1 MAVSLPDAEHCNEAL
16 QVNVDLGGQVI
27 YNIQSYDSNP
37 NQRILNSIIRKIE
50 SYELSLVIEPA
61 LHFIIQNQEEL
72 DQYELD
78 DLKEIQHNLESQ
90 HKQIIDTIVKFPIT
104 SKDQS
109 LNAWSQIEKLQS
121 IITTLDTVPQIR
133 AKTNQEILIKN
144 LSTDLNALKNLTL
157 GKIKLL
163 KFIIAVYENT
173 LKEISN
179 KRPTRS
185 SSAILKGDEP
195 IPLSLILEL
204 NTFDLASEPYPILIT
219 KNKDAQEGNAL
230 ATINEQEENDLT
242 ELVRVLSG
250 NDDTQESTPNNFDTG
265 LKIIQEKYGVTLN
278 PNDPNLISTLNNI
291 RTSQEIFQ
299 NIIGNK
305 TNSNC
310 QDPNFPAPQYQST
323 PITCT
328 NQSDINTVSKPTLDF
343 SIYKDPSVQNDAP
356 HIEGQVKGVD
366 ESRQP
371 SPTEQTED
379 LHLHNGDKKKQEL
392 GEALF
397 PLVHRSHPT
406 KSNKITGMLLELPNN
421 EILNIIDSETLLSE
435 YIQKAISAL
444 NGDDQS
450 RVNSP
455 HESDTANK
463 LAQSRSENDHQN
475 AVFQEVPP
483 SLSYNADLQPKHMTA
498 QQHYINHS
506 QTPLPVSYVPQPQY
520 SAHAKHL
527 VVPQT
532 NQQLLAPQTDQYPL
546 AHQTNQ
552 YSLTPQTNQ
561 YQLAPQTS
569 QYQLTSQLSQY
580 PLAPQLSQY
589 PLASQTNQYPPVLQT
604 NSYNVVPS
612 FQSQYHTVA
621 SQPSIITWVKPS
633 KKVEFNL
640 PPYSQTSTT
649 MNHHQDNT
657 NPLMYSPNIVS
668 KNPSQYPNT
677 TYNQAP
683 HTNVYHADNSDQDS
697 RKAIFKDP
705 STYQEYSNAKASSLS
720 QNTPIGQVHPTY
732 WTNMNQNP
740 HNTYV
745 MPVHNDHYFKPA
757 ISSQNYDHQRNNIPM
772 INHERYQPSTH
783 NKTSLSP
790 VYKGDTKRN
799 LNDNIGNEPAIV
811 QLTKREAK
819 ELASTCFLVNRT
831 VTQLSQSQNMD
842 TQQLVDLLSN
852 MSSHTRTL
860 EKLENKVSSF
870 HKNLIINQN
879 AIQSYSPSLY
889 QTWLGEVANAENLS
903 SILQQKLYDAD
914 AILKSERI
922 TTSQLSVQESK
933 QLPYKTFSGCKG
945 MSELHIYEFLRI
957 LDNNFK
963 IARTPDNIK
972 ATVLKKLL
980 KSGAKLSIPEDLN
993 NFTEIKNILIS
1004 RFGNPIIILGDIM
1017 ELHKNVGKI
1026 PSKYCPNPPWKKIE
1040 ECARNHLL
1048 LIRKAEQLS
1057 TNHMAIPEIFSSG
1070 HRNFNLIKL
1079 MSHEY
1084 NEDLKA
1090 IINTTSESDLY
1101 RMIVQRF
1108 EQILASASSNMEHN
1122 EAKRKETTEKKYH
1135 ETFETDHY
1143 ALAYD
1148 KNPYEINIGRCE
1160 PDQCLMCET
1169 LQSVGVGGN
1178 YFENH
1183 VLFGPAKLNYTN
1195 NCPNYLALSVQER
1208 NNLITENK
1216 ICPFCLKLKSACKN
1230 PHCGNKNAYPHPS
1243 GKPKSYVCRFKGCK
1257 NRVELCLEHIDLNKN
1272 VLELNRRTYHKR
1284 LLPDSSVGAFTTICN
1299 PVTYNIDSFHG
1310 KIKTMIIND
1319 NRKDPGKAH
1328 FVDYDD
1334 SIPVNNHDTIPVS
1347 SKVNDWLNS
1356 NEKDSILT
1364 IEDDPILDLVTPDY
1378 DSSAV
1383 ESQNPYE
1390 LQESIQN
1397 EYNTFRNNYS
1407 PDKAVMVSSPKKKN
1421 TPNKLT
1427 LTNTTDDKPLLLQ
1440 STEDL
1445 LERTNAHL
1453 LADNCKSIFIY
1464 SKLAGL
1470 TRSLSVLFDSGGGSS
1485 LTLSNVPGRQLY
1497 AKRNNEKAVALSGIG
1512 SGTTFGDDYIMSL
1525 PLLKGGS
1532 VAVNIYSVPEIL
1544 RPMSRIDLEP
1554 ALKFIKSK
1562 SYRDKTIDEKLK
1574 EEIARA
1580 SIYKYIEGSLDLL
1593 LGVKLFAIFPE
1604 CIHSLSCGLSIFKM
1618 KLKPSSP
1625 STLYCLGGPWQH
1637 LENIK
1642 HIFPDGAVMLQSID
1656 AELSSWR
1663 ESCNSIT
1670 RNHIKYSTIEDTKD
1684 TLENSIL
1691 TFDEENEH
1699 IDSQKI
1705 WESQLSKALEEFYC
1719 HLEGCQF
1726 MHCMDIPP
1734 VFNNTAFCPD
1744 KLRLRRKLGQIYRHY
1759 FVKYNVTHGIESVK
1773 EAIVHLNNCMYV
1785 PNTTNGS
1792 PNVFIALQCDKEFV
1806 KELSTFQ
1813 AFFTKYYPRLKE
1825 FLINPNMAHIPL
1837 IALNVKTEED
1847 LCRAGTAF
1855 SVAINSWLNEHPKL
1869 QGTFKMIFKGAG
1881 SLDNK
1886 VLFIKPSLCEEALK
1900 SLIKHLME
1908 TFSAYSFKC
1917 NSKFIP
1923 YLTFAE
1929 LKDDLFN
1936 AKYMMKQFEEIKIG
1950 TSVFSNIHMFGIS
1963 HLSKNETQFHIKT
1976 LALFYDNTLPEVN
1989 LTKDPNVQLKDLVNY
2004 SPDSAQIETA
2014 LQPSSVCQAITPN
2027 QNNNENLM
2035 LWKDISCIAKTLEL
2049 NDLELTDREILLFQ
2063 EDTSIDKAELTS
2075 IHHKTP
2081 ASGIKGRNTGFATLM
2096 KDLKTILQAHEPYPK
2111 CPSCLECKACKLLW
2125 ISCTN
2130 KISRT
2135 EHYEEIQM
2143 RDSIT
2148 YDPLKGKFTAV
2159 LPLKEDPDIALTA
2172 NDEQSKKQYY
2182 RIVKSLQDKPIDKAS
2197 VLASFNKLIELGY
2210 IQKVSD
2216 LNVEIQDQIMKKQR
2230 YVIPW
2235 NVVYKQSISTPCRI
2249 VLNASAKTRT
2259 KKSLNSILCK
2269 GTPKLNMLPLILAM
2283 IIDPI
2288 LVTADLHKF
2297 YNSCLIPPSQY
2308 HLQCVYWNESL
2319 DPTEEPSLYVLTT
2332 HFYGLASSGRILEMC
2347 LDKVADM
2354 HKENKLFY
2362 NLLKNKTYVDDL
2374 VCNLR
2379 TEEEA
2384 DKIIEDCESILNKTG
2399 FKVKGFARSFKKPD
2413 DTISEKCNE
2422 HMMVSALGM
2431 IWIPELDILRYK
2443 VPNLDF
2449 NSTKTRGKVTSRIF
2463 TGTTLEEFNKFIPP
2477 KITLR
2482 MVASKAAALY
2492 DPIGFLQPWY
2502 LGLKHL
2508 LRLSCQATQRE
2519 WDDTLPDNLRDQW
2532 VFKLWEMH
2540 NISKISFK
2548 RYRLPAGVTDPNIT
2562 IIAMSDSGAI
2572 GKLQV
2577 FYALRKVNDEY
2588 SIQLIYSKSQL
2599 SGYRSVPCEELCSL
2613 HSCAETLHK
2622 ICLSLP
2628 NVVRKVLITDSTVV
2642 SFWLAKDI
2650 MDLGPFHRCR
2660 VHNILSFI
2668 DKKDI
2673 FHIRSKLNNSDIGT
2687 KRPENLSCILPDS
2700 HFQRGP
2706 VFLTKGIEACESQG
2720 YLKNIENVILDPSLK
2735 PLAQDGIFFKAL
2747 PSPFQASKDTV
2758 SSNYSSCS
2766 NTDKMITAFRPLFVH
2781 RVKERLDYHEYL
2793 VNPIEKPWAISVKI
2807 LSIVIHFINKIKRK
2821 ISDKKSSMSTLAAST
2836 NSKPEIFIVP
2846 QELKE
2851 TSSYLCL
2858 FNLSKH
2864 LDTDQV
2870 QPLTSATKS
2879 KLPITYNT
2887 IFSSPQEMA
2896 KAREYAV
2903 VYFLR
2908 LASQELKQFYKPSM
2922 LAKHTVY
2929 QNGIYYSKQR
2939 FLETSQVSDI
2949 MGDEINIQE
2958 LGINQQVPCSDRYS
2972 PTGIS
2977 ILIHYHRKVCNHQ
2990 GVDRTWLKC
2999 LESIYV
3005 FQGQALMM
3013 DIVKGCFH
3021 CRRKLLKRIQ
3031 TSFGPINKFSLTF
3044 AAVNRHVMLDISGP
3058 YILRAKLGGKATRSN
3073 SNKVKT
3079 YLLHTICLTS
3089 YLNSVAIVES
3099 YDSQC
3104 FLDGLHKIGSRFGYP
3119 ATAWTDAS
3127 ASQLKA
3133 LLGMNLSFSSMFGT
3147 ILQET
3152 GIQICISGA
3161 GASSHQRQGRIE
3173 KSIHCLQQFLQ
3184 NKKTHIESLTILQF
3198 DSVVSQASAFL
3209 NSMPLATKARHKGT
3223 ISSSLISPFSFL
3235 LGRRSNLRAP
3245 AGYPSLHNCRGD
3257 ILDKVKHASEGM
3269 FRFFTN
3275 SIPDLLL
3282 RPKSY
3287 NHDKTEIKVGDVI
3300 LFAYEESPIAIN
3312 YKLGLVMNLEYDS
3325 DNISRIAEIAYC
3337 LSQEQSLPVDPD
3349 DKVAIKQHCRFTRR
3363 GVHTIVKIYSISDS
3377 DINSDIDLI
3386 NKQLSEFHEDDP
3398 DSNKIKILET
3408 NTSINLVISQL
3419 GYLVRNS

>member
-1 MAVSLPDAEHCNEAL
+1 MAKTYKLYATMAVALPDAEYCDEAL
-16 QVNVDLGGQVI
+16 RVNVDLGGQVI
-27 YNIQSYDSNP
+27 YNIHSYDSNP
-37 NQRILNSIIRKIE
+37 SQRILDSIIKRIE
-50 SYELSLVIEPA
+50 SYEKSLVIEPA
-61 LHFIIQNQEEL
+61 LYFIIQNQEEL
-72 DQYELD
+72 DQYEID
-78 DLKEIQHNLESQ
+78 NLKEIQDNFESQ
-90 HKQIIDTIVKFPIT
+90 HKQIREITVKFPIT

-109 LNAWSQIEKLQS
+109 LYAWSQVEKLQS
-121 IITTLDTVPQIR
+121 ICTTLDTVPQIK
-133 AKTNQEILIKN
+133 AKTNQEVLNKK
-144 LSTDLNALKNLTL
+144 LSTDLNALKNLAL

-163 KFIIAVYENT
+163 KFCLSCYDNT
-173 LKEISN
+173 LKEIN
-179 KRPTRS
+179 KKRPTRS

-204 NTFDLASEPYPILIT
+204 NTFDLASKQYPILVT
-219 KNKDAQEGNAL
+219 ENKDAQEKSTL
-230 ATINEQEENDLT
+230 ETINEQNEQEENDLT
-242 ELVRVLSG
+242 ELVRVLSRG
-250 NDDTQESTPNNFDTG
+250 DNTQESTPNNLDTG
-265 LKIIQEKYGVTLN
+265 LEIIQEKYGVTLSL
-278 PNDPNLISTLNNI
+278 NDPNLLSTLSNI
-291 RTSQEIFQ
+291 KASQEIFQ
-299 NIIGNK
+299 NIVINEA
-305 TNSNC
+305 NSNY

-328 NQSDINTVSKPTLDF
+328 KQSDINTISKHTLDF
-343 SIYKDPSVQNDAP
+343 SIYKDPSVQSNAP
-356 HIEGQVKGVD
+356 HIESQVKGVD
-366 ESRQP
+366 EARQI
-371 SPTEQTED
+371 SPTEQAED
-379 LHLHNGDKKKQEL
+379 LHSHNGDSKKQEL
-392 GEALF
+392 GETLF
-397 PLVHRSHPT
+397 PLVHRSHPA

-435 YIQKAISAL
+435 YIQMAVSAL
-444 NGDDQS
+444 NCNDHS
-450 RVNSP
+450 KVNSP
-455 HESDTANK
+455 HKSATANS
-463 LAQSRSENDHQN
+463 LAQSIPENDHQN
-475 AVFQEVPP
+475 AVFQEVLP
-483 SLSYNADLQPKHMTA
+483 SYNADLQSKHMTA
-498 QQHYINHS
+498 QQHYISHS
-506 QTPLPVSYVPQPQY
+506 QSPHTNTLPVSYVPQPQY

-527 VVPQT
+527 VVPRI
-532 NQQLLAPQTDQYPL
+532 NQYPLAPQTNQYPL
-546 AHQTNQ
+546 A
-552 YSLTPQTNQ
+552 PQTNQ
-561 YQLAPQTS
+561 YQLTPQTSQHQLIPQTS
-569 QYQLTSQLSQY
+569 QYQLTPQINQY
-580 PLAPQLSQY
+580 PIT
-589 PLASQTNQYPPVLQT
+589 SQTNQYPRAIQT
-604 NSYNVVPS
+604 NSYTVVPT

-640 PPYSQTSTT
+640 PSYSQTSTI
-649 MNHHQDNT
+649 MNNHENNT
-657 NPLMYSPNIVS
+657 NPFMYSPNMIG
-668 KNPSQYPNT
+668 KNPSQYPNIA
-677 TYNQAP
+677 YNQAP
-683 HTNVYHADNSDQDS
+683 HTNVYHADNSNLDS
-697 RKAIFKDP
+697 RKTIFTDP
-705 STYQEYSNAKASSLS
+705 SIYQEYNIAKAPSLS

-740 HNTYV
+740 HNRHV
-745 MPVHNDHYFKPA
+745 MPIYNNHDFQPA
-757 ISSQNYDHQRNNIPM
+757 MSSQNHDYQRNNIPM
-772 INHERYQPSTH
+772 INHQKYQPSTH
-783 NKTSLSP
+783 NKTNLNP
-790 VYKGDTKRN
+790 MYKDDIKGN
-799 LNDNIGNEPAIV
+799 LNDNDGYEPTIV

-819 ELASTCFLVNRT
+819 KLASTCFLVNRT

-879 AIQSYSPSLY
+879 AIQSYSPTLY

-922 TTSQLSVQESK
+922 TTSQLSIQESK

-945 MSELHIYEFLRI
+945 MSELHVYEFLKI

-980 KSGAKLSIPEDLN
+980 KAGAKLSIPEDLN
-993 NFTEIKNILIS
+993 SFTEIKNILIS

-1122 EAKRKETTEKKYH
+1122 EAKKKETTEKKYH

-1148 KNPYEINIGRCE
+1148 KNPYEINIGRCK

-1169 LQSVGVGGN
+1169 LQSVGVGEN

-1183 VLFGPAKLNYTN
+1183 VLFGPSKINYAN

-1243 GKPKSYVCRFKGCK
+1243 GRPKSYVCRSKGCK

-1272 VLELNRRTYHKR
+1272 ILELNRRTYHKR
-1284 LLPDSSVGAFTTICN
+1284 LLPDSSVGAFTTIGN

-1334 SIPVNNHDTIPVS
+1334 SIPIGNHDTIPIS

-1364 IEDDPILDLVTPDY
+1364 IEDDLIPDLVTPDY
-1378 DSSAV
+1378 DSSAA
-1383 ESQNPYE
+1383 ESQISYN
-1390 LQESIQN
+1390 LQESIQD
-1397 EYNTFRNNYS
+1397 EYKTFKNSYS
-1407 PDKAVMVSSPKKKN
+1407 PDKAVMLSSSKKKN
-1421 TPNKLT
+1421 TSSRLT
-1427 LTNTTDDKPLLLQ
+1427 MTNTTDDKPLLLK
-1440 STEDL
+1440 STKDL
-1445 LERTNAHL
+1445 LERTNAHM

-1512 SGTTFGDDYIMSL
+1512 SGTTFGDDYVMSL
-1525 PLLKGGS
+1525 PLLKGGC

-1562 SYRDKTIDEKLK
+1562 SYRDKTINENLK

-1580 SIYKYIEGSLDLL
+1580 SIYKHIEGSLDLL

-1618 KLKPSSP
+1618 KLKPASP

-1656 AELSSWR
+1656 AELSNWR

-1684 TLENSIL
+1684 NLENSIL
-1691 TFDEENEH
+1691 IFDEENEH
-1699 IDSQKI
+1699 VDSRKI
-1705 WESQLSKALEEFYC
+1705 WKSQLSEALEEFYC

-1726 MHCMDIPP
+1726 KHCMDIPP
-1734 VFNNTAFCPD
+1734 VYNNTAFYPE
-1744 KLRLRRKLGQIYRHY
+1744 KLKLRRKLGQIYRHY
-1759 FVKYNVTHGIESVK
+1759 FVKHNVTHGIELIK
-1773 EAIVHLNNCMYV
+1773 EAIVHLNNCIYV
-1785 PNTTNGS
+1785 PNTTNVS

-1813 AFFTKYYPRLKE
+1813 AFFTKYYPKLKKY
-1825 FLINPNMAHIPL
+1825 LINPNMAHIPL
-1837 IALNVKTEED
+1837 IAFHVKTEKD
-1847 LCRAGTAF
+1847 LCRAGTSF

-1869 QGTFKMIFKGAG
+1869 QGKFKIIFKGAG
-1881 SLDNK
+1881 SFDNK
-1886 VLFIKPSLCEEALK
+1886 VLFIKPSLCEEALR

-1908 TFSAYSFKC
+1908 TFTAYNFEC
-1917 NSKFIP
+1917 NSKFTP

-1929 LKDDLFN
+1929 LGNELFN
-1936 AKYMMKQFEEIKIG
+1936 ATYMIKQFEEIQVG

-1963 HLSKNETQFHIKT
+1963 HLSKNKTQFHIKT
-1976 LALFYDNTLPEVN
+1976 LPLFYDNTLPEIN
-1989 LTKDPNVQLKDLVNY
+1989 LPKDQVKC
-2004 SPDSAQIETA
+2004 SPDSNQIKTT
-2014 LQPSSVCQAITPN
+2014 LQPSSACQAITPN
-2027 QNNNENLM
+2027 QSDNENLM
-2035 LWKDISCIAKTLEL
+2035 LWKDISSIAKTLEL
-2049 NDLELTDREILLFQ
+2049 NDFKLTDREILLFK
-2063 EDTSIDKAELTS
+2063 EDASIDKAELTS
-2075 IHHKTP
+2075 IHHKAP
-2081 ASGIKGRNTGFATLM
+2081 ASNIKGRNTGFATLM

-2125 ISCTN
+2125 ISCTS

-2159 LPLKEDPDIALTA
+2159 LPLKEDPDIALTS
-2172 NDEQSKKQYY
+2172 NDEQSKGQYY
-2182 RIVKSLQDKPIDKAS
+2182 RIVKSLQDKPIEKAS
-2197 VLASFNKLIELGY
+2197 VLTSFNKLIELGY

-2216 LNVEIQDQIMKKQR
+2216 LDADIQDQIMKKQR

-2249 VLNASAKTRT
+2249 VLNASAKTKT

-2308 HLQCVYWNESL
+2308 HLQCVYWNQSL
-2319 DPTEEPSLYVLTT
+2319 DPTVEPSLYVLTT

-2374 VCNLR
+2374 VCNLK

-2431 IWIPELDILRYK
+2431 TWIPELDILKYK

-2449 NSTKTRGKVTSRIF
+2449 NSTKTRGKVISRIF
-2463 TGTTLEEFNKFIPP
+2463 TGTSLEEFNKFVPS

-2508 LRLSCQATQRE
+2508 LRLSCHATQRE
-2519 WDDTLPDNLRDQW
+2519 WDDTLPDDLRDQW
-2532 VFKLWEMH
+2532 VLKLWEMH
-2540 NISKISFK
+2540 NISKLSFK

-2577 FYALRKVNDEY
+2577 FYALRKVNNEY

-2599 SGYRSVPCEELCSL
+2599 SGHRSVPCEELCSL

-2622 ICLSLP
+2622 ICLSLS
-2628 NVVRKVLITDSTVV
+2628 NVERKVLITDSTVV

-2700 HFQRGP
+2700 HFQKGP
-2706 VFLTKGIEACESQG
+2706 IFLTKGIEACESQG

-2747 PSPFQASKDTV
+2747 PSPFQASKNTV
-2758 SSNYSSCS
+2758 STNYSSCS
-2766 NTDKMITAFRPLFVH
+2766 NTDKVITAFRPLFVH

-2793 VNPIEKPWAISVKI
+2793 VNPIEKPWAISIKI
-2807 LSIVIHFINKIKRK
+2807 LSIVIHFINKVKRK
-2821 ISDKKSSMSTLAAST
+2821 ISSKKSSMTLATST

-2858 FNLSKH
+2858 FNLSKY
-2864 LDTDQV
+2864 LDTDG
-2870 QPLTSATKS
+2870 QPLISTTKS
-2879 KLPITYNT
+2879 KPPITYNT

-2929 QNGIYYSKQR
+2929 RNGIYYSKQR

-2949 MGDEINIQE
+2949 MGDEINVQE

-2999 LESIYV
+2999 LESVYV

-3031 TSFGPINKFSLTF
+3031 TCFGPINKFSLTF

-3133 LLGMNLSFSSMFGT
+3133 LLGMNISFSSIFGT

-3184 NKKTHIESLTILQF
+3184 NKKTHIESLTVLQF
-3198 DSVVSQASAFL
+3198 DSVVSQATAFL

-3245 AGYPSLHNCRGD
+3245 AGYPSLHNCRGE
-3257 ILDKVKHASEGM
+3257 ILDKIKRASEGM

-3282 RPKSY
+3282 RPKS
-3287 NHDKTEIKVGDVI
+3287 HSHGKTEIKVGDVI

-3337 LSQEQSLPVDPD
+3337 LSQEQSLPVDPND
-3349 DKVAIKQHCRFTRR
+3349 NVAIKQHCRFTRR

-3386 NKQLSEFHEDDP
+3386 NKQLSELHEDDP
-3398 DSNKIKILET
+3398 DSNRIKNYETTT

>member
-1 MAVSLPDAEHCNEAL
+1 MAAALPDIDNQPNGQHTEAL
-16 QVNVDLGGQVI
+16 TVNVDFGGQVI
-27 YNIQSYDSNP
+27 NNIQTNSLSP
-37 NQRILNSIIRKIE
+37 NQKMLNTILTKIE

-61 LHFIIQNQEEL
+61 LHSIIQNQEEL
-72 DQYELD
+72 DQYEID
-78 DLKEIQHNLESQ
+78 DLSEIQHNLESQ
-90 HKQIIDTIVKFPIT
+90 HKQINDTKVKFPIL

-121 IITTLDTVPQIR
+121 ICTTLGTVPQIR
-133 AKTNQEILIKN
+133 TKTNQENLIKK
-144 LSTDLNALKNLTL
+144 LSTDLDALKNLAL

-163 KFIIAVYENT
+163 KFNIACYENT
-173 LKEISN
+173 LKEISK

-185 SSAILKGDEP
+185 ISSILKGDEP

-204 NTFDLASEPYPILIT
+204 NTFDLASQPFPILIT
-219 KNKDAQEGNAL
+219 EERNALRKDALE
-230 ATINEQEENDLT
+230 TINEENDLT
-242 ELVRVLSG
+242 DVIKDLIG
-250 NDDTQESTPNNFDTG
+250 DDNSPESSSDNLNAG
-265 LKIIQEKYGVTLN
+265 LKMIQEKYGVTLS
-278 PNDPNLISTLNNI
+278 PNDPNLLGTLSNI
-291 RTSQEIFQ
+291 RTSQIIFQ
-299 NIIGNK
+299 DIVNNDA
-305 TNSNC
+305 NRNC
-310 QDPNFPAPQYQST
+310 QNHDFPPPQHQST
-323 PITCT
+323 PISCT
-328 NQSDINTVSKPTLDF
+328 RQSDVDTISKDTFDF
-343 SIYKDPSVQNDAP
+343 SIYKDPSIQNDP
-356 HIEGQVKGVD
+356 LHSGGSGVD
-366 ESRQP
+366 QPRHTPPIEQPES
-371 SPTEQTED
+371 
-379 LHLHNGDKKKQEL
+379 LHSHNGDSKKQEL
-392 GEALF
+392 GETLY
-397 PLVHRSHPT
+397 PLVHKSHPT
-406 KSNKITGMLLELPNN
+406 KSNKLTGMLLDLPND

-435 YIQKAISAL
+435 YIEMALAAL
-444 NGDDQS
+444 NCDDQNEE
-450 RVNSP
+450 NSLQLN
-455 HESDTANK
+455 DAVTN
-463 LAQSRSENDHQN
+463 LDQSKQGNDHQQ
-475 AVFQEVPP
+475 AVFQEVPER
-483 SLSYNADLQPKHMTA
+483 YNNLQPKPPVHMTT
-498 QQHYINHS
+498 QHHYIDHS
-506 QTPLPVSYVPQPQY
+506 QTPHTSSLPLPYVPQPQY
-520 SAHAKHL
+520 LPHAQHFI
-527 VVPQT
+527 
-532 NQQLLAPQTDQYPL
+532 

-552 YSLTPQTNQ
+552 YPIVS
-561 YQLAPQTS
+561 QTS
-569 QYQLTSQLSQY
+569 QYPLTHQINQYPLTSQK
-580 PLAPQLSQY
+580 
-589 PLASQTNQYPPVLQT
+589 NQYPPAVQN
-604 NSYNVVPS
+604 NSYTVVPT
-612 FQSQYHTVA
+612 FQHQYHSVA
-621 SQPSIITWVKPS
+621 PQPSIINWMKTP
-633 KKVEFNL
+633 KKVTFDL
-640 PPYSQTSTT
+640 PSYSHTSTT
-649 MNHHQDNT
+649 MNNLENNPNPFMCSPNMVST
-657 NPLMYSPNIVS
+657 NPT
-668 KNPSQYPNT
+668 QYPNIAF
-677 TYNQAP
+677 NQTP
-683 HTNVYHADNSDQDS
+683 YMDVYHACSNDQAS
-697 RKAIFKDP
+697 IKPTFSSP
-705 STYQEYSNAKASSLS
+705 SVHQEVNNAKSNLS
-720 QNTPIGQVHPTY
+720 HNTPLGQIHPIYLT
-732 WTNMNQNP
+732 TMNQSPQNK
-740 HNTYV
+740 HT
-745 MPVHNDHYFKPA
+745 MPVQNNHFFKPA
-757 ISSQNYDHQRNNIPM
+757 ISSQDATSERNPRINQQKYPASLYKDNI
-772 INHERYQPSTH
+772 
-783 NKTSLSP
+783 K
-790 VYKGDTKRN
+790 VN
-799 LNDNIGNEPAIV
+799 LNDDDGNEPAIV
-811 QLTKREAK
+811 QLTRREAK

-831 VTQLSQSQNMD
+831 VTQLSQPQNMD

-870 HKNLIINQN
+870 HKNLITNQN
-879 AIQSYSPSLY
+879 AIRSYSLTLY
-889 QTWLGEVANAENLS
+889 QTWLGEVVNAENLS
-903 SILQQKLYDAD
+903 SVLQQKLYDAD
-914 AILKSERI
+914 VILKSERI

-933 QLPYKTFSGCKG
+933 QLPYKTFSGSKG

-980 KSGAKLSIPEDLN
+980 KAGAKLSIPEDLN

-1004 RFGNPIIILGDIM
+1004 RFGNPIVILGDIM

-1057 TNHMAIPEIFSSG
+1057 TNHMAKPEIFSSG

-1090 IINTTSESDLY
+1090 VINTTNESDLY

-1108 EQILASASSNMEHN
+1108 EQILASASSNMEHID
-1122 EAKRKETTEKKYH
+1122 AKKKDTTEKRHH

-1148 KNPYEINIGRCE
+1148 KNPYEIIIGRCE

-1169 LQSVGVGGN
+1169 LQSVGIGGN

-1183 VLFGPAKLNYTN
+1183 VLFGPARINYPN

-1208 NNLITENK
+1208 NTFLAENK
-1216 ICPFCLKLKSACKN
+1216 ICSFCLRLKSLCKN
-1230 PHCGNKNAYPHPS
+1230 PHCGSKNAYPHPS
-1243 GKPKSYVCRFKGCK
+1243 GKPKSYVCRSKGCK

-1272 VLELNRRTYHKR
+1272 ALELNRRTYHKR

-1319 NRKDPGKAH
+1319 NRKDPEKAH

-1334 SIPVNNHDTIPVS
+1334 TIPVT
-1347 SKVNDWLNS
+1347 SKVNNWLNA
-1356 NEKDSILT
+1356 NENESIIS
-1364 IEDDPILDLVTPDY
+1364 IEDDPVLDLVAPEHN
-1378 DSSAV
+1378 SFVAK
-1383 ESQNPYE
+1383 SQDPCK
-1390 LQESIQN
+1390 LQENIQD
-1397 EYNTFRNNYS
+1397 EYATFKNNYS
-1407 PDKAVMVSSPKKKN
+1407 PDETVMVLSPKRKIISSRFAME
-1421 TPNKLT
+1421 
-1427 LTNTTDDKPLLLQ
+1427 DKPLLLQ
-1440 STEDL
+1440 STTDL
-1445 LERTNAHL
+1445 LERTNAHM

-1485 LTLSNVPGRQLY
+1485 LSLSNVPGRQLY
-1497 AKRNNEKAVALSGIG
+1497 AKKNNEKAVCLSGIG
-1512 SGTTFGDDYIMSL
+1512 SGTTFGDEYVMSL
-1525 PLLKGGS
+1525 PLLKGGN
-1532 VAVNIYSVPEIL
+1532 VAVNIFSVPEIL

-1562 SYRDKTIDEKLK
+1562 SYRDKDLDENLK

-1580 SIYKYIEGSLDLL
+1580 SIYRYIEGSLDLL

-1656 AELSSWR
+1656 AELSNWR

-1670 RNHIKYSTIEDTKD
+1670 KNHITHSSIEEPKD
-1684 TLENSIL
+1684 DLENSIL
-1691 TFDEENEH
+1691 IFNEENEY
-1699 IDSQKI
+1699 IDAQKM
-1705 WESQLSKALEEFYC
+1705 WKSQLSKALKEFNC
-1719 HLEGCQF
+1719 HLEECQP
-1726 MHCMDIPP
+1726 MHRMDVPP
-1734 VFNNTAFCPD
+1734 AYNNTAFNPD
-1744 KLRLRRKLGQIYRHY
+1744 NLRLRRKLGQIYRHY
-1759 FVKYNVTHGIESVK
+1759 FVKYNVTNGIESIK

-1785 PNTTNGS
+1785 PNTTHVP
-1792 PNVFIALQCDKEFV
+1792 PNVSIALQCDKEFV

-1813 AFFTKYYPRLKE
+1813 AFFTEYYPKLKDY
-1825 FLINPNMAHIPL
+1825 LINPNMAHIPL
-1837 IALNVKTEED
+1837 IAFHIKTEED
-1847 LCRAGTAF
+1847 LCKAGTAF
-1855 SVAINSWLNEHPKL
+1855 SMAINNWLDEHPSL
-1869 QGTFKMIFKGAG
+1869 QGSFNIMFKGTE
-1881 SLDNK
+1881 SFDNK
-1886 VLFIKPSLCEEALK
+1886 VLCIKLNSCEETLR
-1900 SLIKHLME
+1900 SLINQLMK
-1908 TFSAYSFKC
+1908 TFCTYNFECVSNFT
-1917 NSKFIP
+1917 P
-1923 YLTFAE
+1923 YLAFAE
-1929 LKDDLFN
+1929 LKDELIS

-1963 HLSKNETQFHIKT
+1963 HLSNNKIPFHIKT
-1976 LALFYDNTLPEVN
+1976 LALFYDNTLRQKSLAVN
-1989 LTKDPNVQLKDLVNY
+1989 SPND
-2004 SPDSAQIETA
+2004 AQIKSAPQHSYAPET
-2014 LQPSSVCQAITPN
+2014 ITLN
-2027 QNNNENLM
+2027 QNNRDSLL
-2035 LWKDISCIAKTLEL
+2035 LWKDISCVAKTIEF
-2049 NDLELTDREILLFQ
+2049 DYPELTDREILLFQ
-2063 EDTSIDKAELTS
+2063 EGASNDISELAPINQTA
-2075 IHHKTP
+2075 P

-2096 KDLKTILQAHEPYPK
+2096 KDLKTILQAYEPFPK
-2111 CPSCLECKACKLLW
+2111 CPSCLDCKACKLLW
-2125 ISCTN
+2125 TTCTS

-2159 LPLKEDPDIALTA
+2159 LPLKEDPNIALTA
-2172 NDEQSKKQYY
+2172 NDEQSKKQYF
-2182 RIVKSLQDKPIDKAS
+2182 RIVKSLQDKPIEKES
-2197 VLASFNKLIELGY
+2197 VLTSFNKLIELKY

-2216 LNVEIQDQIMKKQR
+2216 LDAEIQEQIMKKQR

-2249 VLNASAKTRT
+2249 VLNASAKTKT

-2269 GTPKLNMLPLILAM
+2269 GIPKLNMLPLVLAM

-2319 DPTEEPSLYVLTT
+2319 DPNEEPSLYVLTT

-2347 LDKVADM
+2347 LDRVADM

-2374 VCNLR
+2374 VCNLK

-2384 DKIIEDCESILNKTG
+2384 DKIIEDCKSILYETG
-2399 FKVKGFARSFKKPD
+2399 FKVKGFARSFRQPE

-2422 HMMVSALGM
+2422 HRMVSALGM
-2431 IWIPELDILRYK
+2431 IWIPELDILKYK

-2449 NSTKTRGKVTSRIF
+2449 NSTKARGKVTSRIF
-2463 TGTTLEEFNKFIPP
+2463 TGTTLEEFNSYVPS

-2508 LRLSCQATQRE
+2508 LRLSCQATHRE
-2519 WDDTLPDNLRDQW
+2519 WDDTLPDDLRDQW

-2540 NISKISFK
+2540 NISKIEFK
-2548 RYRLPAGVTDPNIT
+2548 RYRLPIGVTDPNIT

-2572 GKLQV
+2572 GKIQV
-2577 FYALRKVNDEY
+2577 FYALRKVNGEY

-2622 ICLSLP
+2622 ICLSLS

-2642 SFWLAKDI
+2642 SFWLGKDI
-2650 MDLGPFHRCR
+2650 INLGPFHRCR
-2660 VHNILSFI
+2660 VHNILSLI

-2673 FHIRSKLNNSDIGT
+2673 FHVRSKLNYSDIGT
-2687 KRPENLSCILPDS
+2687 KKPENLSCILPNS
-2700 HFQRGP
+2700 RFQNGP
-2706 VFLTKGIEACESQG
+2706 IFLTKGIEACVSQG
-2720 YLKNIENVILDPSLK
+2720 YLKNIEDVILDPALK
-2735 PLAQDGIFFKAL
+2735 PLALDGISFKAL
-2747 PSPFQASKDTV
+2747 PSPFQTKKDAM
-2758 SSNYSSCS
+2758 SSSDSSYP
-2766 NTDKMITAFRPLFVH
+2766 NTDKIITAFRPLFVH
-2781 RVKERLDYHEYL
+2781 RVKERLEYHEYL
-2793 VNPIEKPWAISVKI
+2793 VNPIEKPWATSIKI
-2807 LSIVIHFINKIKRK
+2807 LSIVIHFVNKVKGK
-2821 ISDKKSSMSTLAAST
+2821 ISRRKSLMSTVATST
-2836 NSKPEIFIVP
+2836 KSTQETFIVP
-2846 QELKE
+2846 TELKE

-2864 LDTDQV
+2864 LDTDPE
-2870 QPLTSATKS
+2870 QPLISATKPES
-2879 KLPITYNT
+2879 QITYNS
-2887 IFSSPQEMA
+2887 IFSSPKEMA

-2922 LAKHTVY
+2922 LAKHTIY
-2929 QNGIYYSKQR
+2929 HKGIYFSKQR

-3031 TSFGPINKFSLTF
+3031 TCFGPINKFSLTF

-3058 YILRAKLGGKATRSN
+3058 YLLRAKLGGKATRSN

-3104 FLDGLHKIGSRFGYP
+3104 FLDGLHRIGSRFGYP

-3133 LLGMNLSFSSMFGT
+3133 LLGMNISFSSMFGT

-3152 GIQICISGA
+3152 GIQVCISGA

-3184 NKKTHIESLTILQF
+3184 NKKTHIEALTVLQF
-3198 DSVVSQASAFL
+3198 DSLVSQASAFL

-3223 ISSSLISPFSFL
+3223 VSSSLISPFSFL

-3245 AGYPSLHNCRGD
+3245 AGYPTLHNCRGD
-3257 ILDKVKHASEGM
+3257 ILDKVKLASEGM

-3282 RPKSY
+3282 RPKSHS
-3287 NHDKTEIKVGDVI
+3287 HDKTIIEVGNVI
-3300 LFAYEESPIAIN
+3300 LFAYEESPIATT

-3325 DNISRIAEIAYC
+3325 DNVSRIAEIAYC
-3337 LSQEQSLPVDPD
+3337 LSQEQSLPIDPN
-3349 DKVAIKQHCRFTRR
+3349 DKVAIKQNCRFTRR
-3363 GVHTIVKIYSISDS
+3363 GVHTIVKIYSITDS

-3386 NKQLSEFHEDDP
+3386 NKQLSELNKDNL
-3398 DSNKIKILET
+3398 DSNRIKTYETTT